1 MGKLCSEFCAR
12 QVLSQ
17 TQSIIIE
24 IRLRRSWI
32 RQNSEVHKRKPK
44 SGDRGYAAC
53 DSTPD

>member
-44 SGDRGYAAC
+44 SGDRGYAA
-53 DSTPD
+53 